1 MTWTGITKERTY
13 VQQTGHR
20 VPSVPFRDK
29 DKELVLWDPAQ
40 AGMAWLCSMG
50 TLMVL
55 GNELAGPNYLQLNFS
70 SGKRSGFSPF
80 N

>member
-29 DKELVLWDPAQ
+29 DEELVLWDPAQ

-55 GNELAGPNYLQLNFS
+55 G
-70 SGKRSGFSPF
+70 K
-80 N
+80 